1 MLSKD
6 KQRFPN
12 SDFFGITP
20 VSTVR
25 NTYSLERG
33 RDGIQKLVV
42 IGKEDLFEIVQSSR
56 EQAMDAILDR
66 FLDGTASLDDCDAL
80 NSSNS
85 VFSSTYMKD
94 FFDISDEYFD
104 MMEET
109 REALNLPDDMSYEDI
124 SSYLQAEYKKYK
136 ESEEKTNEEIS
147 ETSPQNAQS
156 EQPSTVQTDS
166 TSA

>member
-12 SDFFGITP
+12 SDFSGITP
-20 VSTVR
+20 VSPVR

-33 RDGIQKLVV
+33 RDGLQRLVV
-42 IGKEDLFEIVQSSR
+42 TGKEDLFEVVQSSR

-66 FLDGTASLDDCDAL
+66 FLDGTASLDDYDAIS
-80 NSSNS
+80 SSNPIFNS
-85 VFSSTYMKD
+85 AYMKD

-109 REALNLPDDMSYEDI
+109 REALGLPDDMSYEEI
-124 SSYLQAEYKKYK
+124 SSYLQTEYKKYK
-136 ESEEKTNEEIS
+136 ESEEKTNEKIS
-147 ETSPQNAQS
+147 ETSPQDAQS
-156 EQPSTVQTDS
+156 EQSTTVQTDS
-166 TSA
+166 TST